1 MILGELERDRERELR
16 LSSLE
21 RHRGRKLRLG
31 ERERETDRQTE
42 RVKALILGR
51 TQREKVKARSD
62 PWRERKR

>member
-1 MILGELERDRERELR
+1 M
-16 LSSLE
+16 E